1 MVTHEEEI
9 DNKKK
14 YHYKQYEIKSHDS
27 SGWKHIR
34 PDPPIFIEV
43 LDNNKIVIKVDGKPI
58 TEPPLISAIFE
69 ATEMKKDY
77 YEKYVRKFLDVL
89 AVVGTIGTLLA
100 IPGVIVLA
108 V

>member
-27 SGWKHIR
+27 SGWEHIR

-69 ATEMKKDY
+69 ATEMEKDY
-77 YEKYVRKFLDVL
+77 YENYIRKFLDVCS
-89 AVVGTIGTLLA
+89 VVGTIGTIVGCVA
-100 IPGVIVLA
+100 AVIAL
-108 V
+108 